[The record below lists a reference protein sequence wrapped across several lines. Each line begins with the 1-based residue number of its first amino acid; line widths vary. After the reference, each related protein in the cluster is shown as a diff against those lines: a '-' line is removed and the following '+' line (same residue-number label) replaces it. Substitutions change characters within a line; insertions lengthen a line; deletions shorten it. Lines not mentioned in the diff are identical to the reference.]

1 MLKTRRR
8 LLGAGAC
15 RLSKTP
21 SLKDF
26 RRIVVKVG
34 SSLLVDAAAG
44 GLKRDWLASLAADIA
59 TLHKDKRD
67 VLVVSSGAI
76 ALGRAVLKMP
86 PGGLKL
92 EDSQAAAA
100 IGQIALAR
108 SWAEALGAHG
118 ITAGQIL
125 VTLGDTEER
134 RRYLNARSTIE
145 KLLEWRSVPVINEN
159 DTVATTE
166 IRYGDNDRLA
176 ARVATMMSADLLVL
190 LSDID
195 GLYDK
200 PPSAGS
206 DARLVPVVQ
215 RISPEI
221 EAMAG
226 VSGSELSRGGMVTK
240 IEAGKIA
247 TTAGTHM
254 VIASGR
260 VEHPLQ
266 RIVSGAPCTWFLT
279 PANPVTARKKWIAG
293 SLEPRGALT
302 IDAGAV
308 KALRTG
314 KSLLPAG
321 VIRVDGNFERGD
333 AVVVRGPDG
342 AEIGRGLIAYDAS
355 DAEKIK
361 GRSSADILLILGYT
375 GRTEMIHRDD
385 LVIGGG

>member
-1 MLKTRRR
+1 MLNSAAMN
-8 LLGAGAC
+8 GAVGAMQ
-15 RLSKTP
+15 KTP

-34 SSLLVDAAAG
+34 SSLLVDSSAG
-44 GLKRDWLASLAADIA
+44 GLKREWLASLAADIA
-59 TLHKDKRD
+59 GLHSGRRD

-76 ALGRAVLKMP
+76 ALGRSVLRLSA
-86 PGGLKL
+86 GALKL

-100 IGQIALAR
+100 VGQIALAR
-108 SWAEALGAHG
+108 AWSEALGTHSL
-118 ITAGQIL
+118 TAGQVL

-134 RRYLNARSTIE
+134 RRYLNARSTIA
-145 KLLEWRSVPVINEN
+145 KLLEWRSIPVINEN
-159 DTVATTE
+159 DTVATNE

-176 ARVATMMSADLLVL
+176 ARVAAMTSADVLVL
-190 LSDID
+190 LSDVD
-195 GLYDK
+195 GLYDR
-200 PPSAGS
+200 PPGTGGGT
-206 DARLVPVVQ
+206 RLVQIVA
-215 RISPEI
+215 RITPDI

-226 VSGSELSRGGMVTK
+226 ASGSELSRGGMLTK

-247 TTAGTHM
+247 TTSGIHM

-260 VEHPLQ
+260 IQHPLQ
-266 RIVSGAPCTWFLT
+266 AIGDGAGCTWFLT

-293 SLEPRGALT
+293 SLEPRGALV

-308 KALRTG
+308 KALRGG

-321 VIRVDGNFERGD
+321 VIKIEGTFGRGD

-342 AEIGRGLIAYDAS
+342 HEIGRGLVAYDAD
-355 DAEKIK
+355 DAEKIR
-361 GRSSADILLILGYT
+361 GRSSADVLLILGYT

-385 LVIGGG
+385 LALGGE